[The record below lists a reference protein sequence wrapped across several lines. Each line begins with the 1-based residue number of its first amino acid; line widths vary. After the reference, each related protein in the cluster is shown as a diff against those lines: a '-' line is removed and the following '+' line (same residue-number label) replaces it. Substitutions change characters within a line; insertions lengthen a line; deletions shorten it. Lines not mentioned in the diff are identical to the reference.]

1 MVKERSLR
9 STPQG
14 DREKGKGRDISSFN
28 SKKQGVLGSSDPAI
42 WSVLFLLQL
51 FLRFHRNGLLNVAPR
66 GTHFSWSLFVSL
78 RVVISDF

>member
-14 DREKGKGRDISSFN
+14 EREKGKGRDISSFN
-28 SKKQGVLGSSDPAI
+28 NKKQG
-42 WSVLFLLQL
+42 
-51 FLRFHRNGLLNVAPR
+51 FLRFNRNGLLNVAPR